1 MGSFLPPAQPAVVSA
16 AMDKSIE
23 GNRGTPFR
31 VVVEEGKVREFA
43 RAVKSSNPAYVAE
56 GPQATSP
63 ATFLVSSMFW
73 QRPENSPWGDTR
85 LNWQRI
91 LHGEQEFVF
100 PGPPPPAGTELT
112 AEARIDRVFEKE
124 GKRGGT
130 MTFVETVTE
139 YRDSSG
145 AIVAESRS
153 TLIETSRAPQ

>member
-1 MGSFLPPAQPAVVSA
+1 
-16 AMDKSIE
+16 MDASLE
-23 GNRGTPFR
+23 GNRGKPFR

-63 ATFLVSSMFW
+63 ATFLASSAFW
-73 QRPENSPWGDTR
+73 QGAENSPWGGAK
-85 LNWQRI
+85 LNLQRI

-100 PGPPPPAGTELT
+100 FGPPPAAGTELT

-130 MTFVETVTE
+130 MTFVEVVTE

-145 AIVAESRS
+145 AVVAEARS
-153 TLIETSRAPQ
+153 TVIETSQAPQ

>member
-1 MGSFLPPAQPAVVSA
+1 
-16 AMDKSIE
+16 MDKSIE
-23 GNRGTPFR
+23 GNRGQPFR

-43 RAVKSSNPAYVAE
+43 RAVKSSNPAYVAS

-63 ATFLVSSMFW
+63 ATFLASSAFW
-73 QRPENSPWGDTR
+73 QGPESSPWGGVK

-100 PGPPPPAGTELT
+100 PGPPPAAGTELT

-130 MTFVETVTE
+130 MTFAEVVTE

-145 AIVAESRS
+145 AVVAESRS
-153 TLIETSRAPQ
+153 TVIETAKAPQ